1 MRTYSKTSFDKSE
14 LFKAL
19 KLENA
24 NFAHFVSHPL
34 DGNVPKDL
42 FWQNWTPS
50 RLETLE
56 ARKAKKGKLCSFCK
70 PPAWWKS
77 TQRNV
82 LTKVWTFKSLEARK
96 AQKGKLCS
104 FCKRLLGEKVLKDML
119 LKALKLK
126 NPQKSKLCSFCK
138 PLTWWKEVCRS
149 KKAKFTHFVSRPF
162 DLFWQRRKLL
172 KALKLEKFENA
183 NFIHFV
189 SHRCGEKVHRV
200 FF

>member
-1 MRTYSKTSFDKSE
+1 MYSKTSFDKMGRPHG
-14 LFKAL
+14 LKPL
-19 KLENA
+19 KLEKPKKA
-24 NFAHFVSHPL
+24 NFAHFI
-34 DGNVPKDL
+34 
-42 FWQNWTPS
+42 T
-50 RLETLE
+50 
-56 ARKAKKGKLCSFCK
+56 

-77 TQRNV
+77 TQRTV
-82 LTKVWTFKSLEARK
+82 LAKVCTFKSLEARK

-104 FCKRLLGEKVLKDML
+104 FCKRLLDEKVLKDIL

-138 PLTWWKEVCRS
+138 PPTWWKEVCRS
-149 KKAKFTHFVSRPF
+149 KKANFTHFVSRPF
-162 DLFWQRRKLL
+162 DLFWQRRELL

-189 SHRCGEKVHRV
+189 SRRCGEKVHRV

>member
-1 MRTYSKTSFDKSE
+1 MKTYSKTSFDKIGRPHGLKPLKLE
-14 LFKAL
+14 KPKKANFTHFINPPLGEKVLKELFWQKCGLFKAL
-19 KLENA
+19 KLE
-24 NFAHFVSHPL
+24 
-34 DGNVPKDL
+34 
-42 FWQNWTPS
+42 
-50 RLETLE
+50 
-56 ARKAKKGKLCSFCK
+56 KLK
-70 PPAWWKS
+70 
-77 TQRNV
+77 
-82 LTKVWTFKSLEARK
+82 
-96 AQKGKLCS
+96 KGKLCS

>member
-1 MRTYSKTSFDKSE
+1 MDALTAWSPWSSKSHQRQTLLILLNSPLGEKVLKELFWHKCG

-19 KLENA
+19 KLE
-24 NFAHFVSHPL
+24 
-34 DGNVPKDL
+34 
-42 FWQNWTPS
+42 
-50 RLETLE
+50 
-56 ARKAKKGKLCSFCK
+56 KLK
-70 PPAWWKS
+70 
-77 TQRNV
+77 
-82 LTKVWTFKSLEARK
+82 
-96 AQKGKLCS
+96 KGKLCS

-126 NPQKSKLCSFCK
+126 NPQKSKLCFFCK

-172 KALKLEKFENA
+172 KSLKLEKFENA

-189 SHRCGEKVHRV
+189 SHQCGEKVHRV